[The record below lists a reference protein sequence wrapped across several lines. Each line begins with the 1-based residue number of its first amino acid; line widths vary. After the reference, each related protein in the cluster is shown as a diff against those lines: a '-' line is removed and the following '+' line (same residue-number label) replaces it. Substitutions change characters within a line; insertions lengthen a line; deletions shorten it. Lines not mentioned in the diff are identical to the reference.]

1 MGDLEVTCWS
11 CRCLRPF
18 LPPRD
23 PRPPLLEADPDA
35 AAVDGAGLDLE
46 TVRGGGVSGAG
57 NMTGKYQRW
66 REISNFELTERDRF
80 LLRLIEIDVRRIC
93 KGTIRICSSSERG
106 AKNTNV
112 TAAAAAAAPAIESR
126 L

>member
-1 MGDLEVTCWS
+1 MGDLVVTCWS

-35 AAVDGAGLDLE
+35 AAVDGSGLDLD

-106 AKNTNV
+106 AKNMNV
-112 TAAAAAAAPAIESR
+112 TAAASAIESR

>member
-35 AAVDGAGLDLE
+35 AAVDGSGLDLE

-57 NMTGKYQRW
+57 NMTGGKYQRW

-112 TAAAAAAAPAIESR
+112 TAAGPAIESR